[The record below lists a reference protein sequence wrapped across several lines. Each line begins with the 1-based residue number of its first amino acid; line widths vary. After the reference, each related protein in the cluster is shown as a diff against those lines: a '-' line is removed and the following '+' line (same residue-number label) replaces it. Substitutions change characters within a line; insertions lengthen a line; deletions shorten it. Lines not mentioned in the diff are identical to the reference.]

1 MSHILSQTLAEVCE
15 RLHLLEADRSSRDND
30 RLLLLDRLARLE
42 EDSEATRTSL
52 EDLHTQV
59 KALQS
64 QVASTALE
72 ARRIDACAT
81 RDRLESVAAE
91 LSERVAAIMRR
102 TSSQASVVCGTEAPK
117 HLTTP
122 LHCVNGTGVAQTQ
135 TQFSPEDGGGAR

>member
-1 MSHILSQTLAEVCE
+1 MLPILSRTLAEVGE
-15 RLHLLEADRSSRDND
+15 RLHMLEAERSSRDND

-42 EDSEATRTSL
+42 EDSDATRTSL

-59 KALQS
+59 KALAS
-64 QVASTALE
+64 QLASTELD

-102 TSSQASVVCGTEAPK
+102 TCSQPSIVCGTGAPK

-122 LHCVNGTGVAQTQ
+122 LHCVNDGI
-135 TQFSPEDGGGAR
+135 SPPEDGGGAR